1 MAGTRIWQSGD
12 EETRSE
18 HMEAGMSF
26 NNGCITDRVQVS
38 QVFLYFV
45 DLPSFFQV
53 IWVSGGQEDAQTQY
67 TESGDAPD
75 R

>member
-1 MAGTRIWQSGD
+1 
-12 EETRSE
+12 
-18 HMEAGMSF
+18 MSF

-38 QVFLYFV
+38 QVCLYFF

-53 IWVSGGQEDAQTQY
+53 VWVSSGQEDAQTQY